1 MQELLESEIQIILHM
16 DHPNIV
22 KLYQCC
28 YDNTYINLVMEL
40 VTGENLQDYIIR
52 KGKLPEKEC

>member
-1 MQELLESEIQIILHM
+1 M

-40 VTGENLQDYIIR
+40 VTGENLQDYILR